1 MNIDHG
7 YHERDGISTEPGQGV
22 AGHPPHGPHQ
32 EQDVDQDLRLWV
44 DDAITTP
51 YPHTW
56 TLNIEKTDMSRLVTA
71 KPSLIPPVSMEEEVR
86 YLTGEKELHL
96 TFFYKYKQH
105 FGKIE

>member
-1 MNIDHG
+1 
-7 YHERDGISTEPGQGV
+7 
-22 AGHPPHGPHQ
+22 
-32 EQDVDQDLRLWV
+32 
-44 DDAITTP
+44 
-51 YPHTW
+51 
-56 TLNIEKTDMSRLVTA
+56 MSRLVTA